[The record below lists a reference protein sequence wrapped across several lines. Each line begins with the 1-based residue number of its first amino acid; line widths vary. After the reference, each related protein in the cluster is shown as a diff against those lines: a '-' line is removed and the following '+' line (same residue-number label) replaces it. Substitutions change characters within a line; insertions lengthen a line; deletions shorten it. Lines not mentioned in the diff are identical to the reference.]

1 MDKQII
7 KFDDTET
14 EEYKFHQYESPV
26 LINDIVFNETVI
38 SKRFPF
44 GKQNFKYFI
53 VYKDNKK
60 IRPLRKFFPEMSI
73 YKRYSD
79 KTKCMYFVIKDE
91 TFFDKY
97 MTIWENV
104 SNIFKE

>member
-1 MDKQII
+1 MKPYIKMDKQII

-44 GKQNFKYFI
+44 G
-53 VYKDNKK
+53 
-60 IRPLRKFFPEMSI
+60 
-73 YKRYSD
+73 
-79 KTKCMYFVIKDE
+79 
-91 TFFDKY
+91 
-97 MTIWENV
+97 
-104 SNIFKE
+104 